1 MRPRGRQVATTFKKF
16 PSMCGQPLM
25 WIGTLL
31 IRIPELMGDEAH
43 HGFLRGW
50 PLHRLPI
57 ARERPGFE
65 IGKIGARAP
74 EW

>member
-1 MRPRGRQVATTFKKF
+1 
-16 PSMCGQPLM
+16 
-25 WIGTLL
+25 
-31 IRIPELMGDEAH
+31 MGDEAH

-50 PLHRLPI
+50 PLQRLPI

-74 EW
+74 ECVLSDAAFQQV